1 MIVYQ
6 YKNLLLINK
15 LVSPIGS
22 RFSFKASALLSFY
35 LSLIVI
41 LVSCGQPSL
50 PQNFLISG
58 PTMGTSYHIT
68 VVSPPANIDKYTL
81 QTDIDKLLINI
92 NRQMS
97 TYIPDS
103 EISKFNQ
110 LSVNTWKS
118 ISEDFFTV
126 LELSESFS
134 LLTSGRFDITIGP
147 LVDLWGFGAATDQD
161 QKIPDRGLLEQTLDN
176 VGWYN
181 LVLDKENRAIKKL
194 KPININLSAIA
205 KGYGVDKVAELLTSK
220 NIDNYLVEIGGEVRA
235 RGLNKENIPWRL
247 GIEEPSL
254 MQKSVQRVVEL
265 TDQAI
270 ATSGDYRNYFEEN
283 GTRFSH
289 TIDPTSGR
297 PVKHNIASV
306 SVIADN
312 AATAD
317 ALATALN
324 VLGERAALELSERE
338 NIAAYFILYDNENT
352 ENQYRVVHSRAFS
365 PFLNNKH

>member
-1 MIVYQ
+1 MALMKKIVSE
-6 YKNLLLINK
+6 IR
-15 LVSPIGS
+15 S
-22 RFSFKASALLSFY
+22 RFYIKASALL
-35 LSLIVI
+35 LISLTLVIV
-41 LVSCGQPSL
+41 LGSCGQSSSS
-50 PQNFLISG
+50 QNFLITG
-58 PTMGTSYHIT
+58 PTMGTNYHIT
-68 VVSPPANIDKYTL
+68 VVLPPDNVDKYAL
-81 QTDIDKLLINI
+81 QVEIDKLLIDI

-118 ISEDFFTV
+118 ISPDFFTV
-126 LELSESFS
+126 LELSQSIS
-134 LLTSGRFDITIGP
+134 LLTNGRFDITIGP
-147 LVDLWGFGAATDQD
+147 LVDLWGFGAGSYLD
-161 QKIPDRGLLEQTLDN
+161 QKIPDADILASTLAN
-176 VGWYN
+176 VGWNN
-181 LVLDKENRAIKKL
+181 LVLDSQNRAIKKL
-194 KPININLSAIA
+194 RPISIDLSAIA
-205 KGYGVDKVAELLTSK
+205 KGYGVDKVAELLASK
-220 NIDNYLVEIGGEVRA
+220 SIDNYLVEIGGEVRA
-235 RGLNKENIPWRL
+235 KGVNKEKNPWRL

-254 MQKSVQRVVEL
+254 TQKSVQRVVAL

-289 TIDPTSGR
+289 TLDPTSGK

-324 VLGERAALELSERE
+324 VLGEKAALELSETE
-338 NIAAYFILYDNENT
+338 NIAAYFILYDNDNIESK
-352 ENQYRVVHSRAFS
+352 YRVVHSKAFM
-365 PFLNNKH
+365 PYLDN

>member
-1 MIVYQ
+1 MAFMNELVREIRSRFCV
-6 YKNLLLINK
+6 KASVLLL
-15 LVSPIGS
+15 VSLFFGAIL
-22 RFSFKASALLSFY
+22 SA
-35 LSLIVI
+35 
-41 LVSCGQPSL
+41 CGQPTST
-50 PQNFLISG
+50 QNFLITG

-68 VVSPPANIDKYTL
+68 VVLPPDNIDKYAL
-81 QTDIDKLLINI
+81 QIEIDKLLIDI

-97 TYIPDS
+97 TYISDS

-110 LSVNTWKS
+110 SSVNTWKN
-118 ISEDFFTV
+118 ISSDFFTV
-126 LELSESFS
+126 LELSQSIS

-147 LVDLWGFGAATDQD
+147 LVDLWGFGADSYQD
-161 QKIPDRGLLEQTLDN
+161 QRIPDADILARTLAN
-176 VGWYN
+176 VGWHN
-181 LVLDKENRAIKKL
+181 LVLDKQNRAIKKL
-194 KPININLSAIA
+194 RPISINLSAIA

-235 RGLNKENIPWRL
+235 KGLNKENNPWRL

-254 MQKSVQRVVEL
+254 LQKSVQTVVAL

-289 TIDPTSGR
+289 TLDPTSGK

-324 VLGERAALELSERE
+324 VLGEKAALELSEIE
-338 NIAAYFILYDNENT
+338 NIAAYFILYDNENS
-352 ENQYRVVHSRAFS
+352 ESKYRVVHSKAFM
-365 PFLNNKH
+365 PFLNN